1 MNKLT
6 DYGVPEGNVL
16 GIRYGFRGFYDK
28 THKPMPLTKKT
39 VDGIQLT
46 GGTILGT
53 SRGGAN
59 IKCAR
64 PACARANDPTDRPT
78 ALVFFV
84 FALRAAVVGRRRA
97 RLFPHNT
104 HARAR
109 ARAHTHPNKRAQGDC
124 QAPRHVGR

>member
-28 THKPMPLTKKT
+28 EHKPVPLTKRS
-39 VDGIQLT
+39 VDGIQLQ

-59 IKCAR
+59 IKCVINKDSHRSTLCDIKLVLLCSWCVDAGR
-64 PACARANDPTDRPT
+64 AC
-78 ALVFFV
+78 
-84 FALRAAVVGRRRA
+84 
-97 RLFPHNT
+97 
-104 HARAR
+104 
-109 ARAHTHPNKRAQGDC
+109 
-124 QAPRHVGR
+124 